1 MSSRR
6 PSTRGA
12 CRNPIRWLLVA
23 VVPVIIVGCSLEARR
38 IPSPPQLELEQ
49 PPVSGWTTDKL
60 VGILSYRDRHF
71 QSVRALAS
79 VSYRG
84 PEGNQGFQEAIVVQ
98 RPDKVRLETLSMLGA
113 ILIITVNGAEIT
125 GFHPRERLYLRGK
138 STKENLYR
146 YTGIPFELEEMTRLL
161 AGLPPVRNSA
171 GWRIGGNS
179 LYREVDGAGKEIVV
193 FDLAREIPLRWY
205 RLGPDGSTQLSVAFD
220 KFSPTP
226 AGLFPTNITLEA
238 EASAQKRSLE
248 LVYQDPEVNIEIAPA
263 LFEQEKPP
271 NAKEVPIEALVR

>member
-1 MSSRR
+1 LNPRR

-12 CRNPIRWLLVA
+12 CRNLIRWLLVA
-23 VVPVIIVGCSLEARR
+23 VVPAAIVGCSTAARR
-38 IPSPPQLELEQ
+38 IPSPPQIELEQ
-49 PPVSGWTTDKL
+49 APVTGWSADKL
-60 VGILSYRDRHF
+60 AGILSYRDRHF
-71 QSVRALAS
+71 QSLRALAS

-84 PEGNQGFQEAIVVQ
+84 PEGNQGFQEAILVQ

-113 ILIITVNGAEIT
+113 ILIITVNGDEIA
-125 GFHPRERLYLRGK
+125 GFHPRERLFLRGK

-146 YTGIPFELEEMTRLL
+146 YTGIPFELQEMTRLL

-171 GWRIGGNS
+171 GWQIGGNS
-179 LYREVDGAGKEIVV
+179 LYREVDGGGKEIVV

-205 RLGPDGSTQLSVAFD
+205 RLGPDGNPELSAAFEN
-220 KFSPTP
+220 FSATP

-238 EASAQKRSLE
+238 EGPAQKRSLE
-248 LVYQDPEVNIEIAPA
+248 LVYQDPEVNVEISPS
-263 LFEQEKPP
+263 LFDQEKPP

>member
-1 MSSRR
+1 LSPRR

-12 CRNPIRWLLVA
+12 CRNLIRWLLVA
-23 VVPVIIVGCSLEARR
+23 VVPAAIVGCSTAARR
-38 IPSPPQLELEQ
+38 IPSPPQIELEQ
-49 PPVSGWTTDKL
+49 APVTGWSADKL

-71 QSVRALAS
+71 QSLRALAS

-84 PEGNQGFQEAIVVQ
+84 PEGNQGFQEAILVQ

-113 ILIITVNGAEIT
+113 ILIITVNGDEIA
-125 GFHPRERLYLRGK
+125 GFHPRERLFLRGK

-146 YTGIPFELEEMTRLL
+146 YTGIPFELQEMTRLL

-171 GWRIGGNS
+171 GWQIGGNS
-179 LYREVDGAGKEIVV
+179 LYREVDGGGKEIVV

-205 RLGPDGSTQLSVAFD
+205 RLGPDGNPELSAAFEN
-220 KFSPTP
+220 FSATP

-238 EASAQKRSLE
+238 EGPAQKRSLE
-248 LVYQDPEVNIEIAPA
+248 LVYQDPEVNVEISPS
-263 LFEQEKPP
+263 LFDQEKPP

>member
-1 MSSRR
+1 LSPRR

-12 CRNPIRWLLVA
+12 CRNLIRWLLVA
-23 VVPVIIVGCSLEARR
+23 IVPAAIVGCSMEARR

-49 PPVSGWTTDKL
+49 PPVTGWTADKL
-60 VGILSYRDRHF
+60 VGILSHRDRYF
-71 QSVRALAS
+71 QSLRALAS

-84 PEGNQGFQEAIVVQ
+84 PEGNQGFQEAILVQ

-113 ILIITVNGAEIT
+113 ILIITVNGDEIV

-171 GWRIGGNS
+171 GWQIAGNS
-179 LYREVDGAGKEIVV
+179 LYREVDGGGKEIVV
-193 FDLAREIPLRWY
+193 FDLAREIPVRWY
-205 RLGPDGSTQLSVAFD
+205 RLAPGGNPELSAAFD
-220 KFSPTP
+220 EFSATP

-238 EASAQKRSLE
+238 QAAAQKRSLE
-248 LVYQDPEVNIEIAPA
+248 LVYQDPEVNVQIPPSV
-263 LFEQEKPP
+263 FNQEKPA